1 LCYKHPMPSFKLRV
15 ALWLFPILL
24 YAAPDG
30 AGIYKKNCAGCH
42 EAGLPRVPTPE
53 GLKIFSPEAVN
64 RSLVSGAMRFQGTYL
79 TLAERHAVA
88 EFVTGKKFE
97 PATGPQGMCAGK
109 PAKTLTGEWNG
120 WGLDSDNSR
129 FQSAAAAGLTAAQTP
144 ALKLKWAFGFPGDFV
159 AFSQPS
165 VVGGKLY
172 VGSSG
177 GSVYALD
184 AASGCTHWSFDA
196 GAGVRTAIV
205 IGPGPIAYFGD
216 LQANVYAIDANTGNQ
231 LWKTRVDDY
240 PVARV
245 TGTPTLYNGRL
256 YVPVSSHEEWAS
268 ADPTY
273 VCCKF
278 RGSVV
283 ALDAK
288 TGKQVWKTYTIAETP
303 HALDKKNKLG
313 QPFWGP
319 SGAGVWSSPTID
331 AKKNVLYVGTG
342 DGYADPPTRTSD
354 AILAMDL
361 GTGKIVWS
369 RQITEKD
376 VFNTTCLIPPGL
388 NCPDAPGPD
397 FDFGSSPILRDI
409 GGGKRALVIGQK
421 SGVVHA
427 LDPDQQGEVLWQS
440 RIGKGGVLGGIQWG
454 PAADRDTVYVALS
467 DFGLQISDPSRLQ
480 GQEGFGPDPN
490 VGGGL
495 FALSIATGERRWDTP
510 SPGVGCKTKG
520 CSPAQS
526 AAVSA
531 IPGVVFSGSLD
542 GHLRAYSSK
551 DGKILWDYD
560 SVRDYETVNR
570 VKAKGGSIDGPGP
583 IVVGGMVFVNSGY
596 GYFNAI
602 PGNVLLAFSVDGH

>member
-1 LCYKHPMPSFKLRV
+1 MRSFKLLV
-15 ALWLFPILL
+15 ALWVIPVVLC
-24 YAAPDG
+24 AATPDG
-30 AGIYKKNCAGCH
+30 NGIYKKNCAGCH
-42 EAGLPRVPTPE
+42 EAGLPRVPSPE
-53 GLKIFSPEAVN
+53 GLKVFSPEAVN

-79 TLAERHAVA
+79 SLAERHAVA

-97 PATGPQGMCAGK
+97 PITGPKGVCSAK
-109 PAKTLTGEWNG
+109 APAKPFHGEWTG

-129 FQSAAAAGLTAAQTP
+129 FQSAAAAGLTAEQTP
-144 ALKLKWAFGFPGDFV
+144 KLKLKWAFGFQGDFV

-165 VVGGKLY
+165 VAAGKLY
-172 VGSSG
+172 VGSAAG
-177 GSVYALD
+177 MVYALD
-184 AASGCTHWSFDA
+184 AATGCTYWSFDA

-205 IGPGPIAYFGD
+205 IGPGPVAYFGD
-216 LQANVYAIDANTGNQ
+216 LQANVYALDANTGNQ

-245 TGTPTLYNGRL
+245 TGAPSLYNGRL
-256 YVPVSSHEEWAS
+256 YVPVSSHEEWSS

-273 VCCKF
+273 ECCKF

-288 TGKQVWKTYTIAETP
+288 NGKQIWKTYTIAETP
-303 HALDKKNKLG
+303 HQLDKKNKLG
-313 QPFWGP
+313 RPFWGP

-342 DGYADPPTRTSD
+342 DSYSEPAVRTSD
-354 AILAMDL
+354 AILALDL
-361 GTGKIVWS
+361 ETGKIAWS
-369 RQITEKD
+369 RQLTEKD
-376 VFNTTCLIPPGL
+376 VFNTTCLIPPQL

-397 FDFGSSPILRDI
+397 FDFGSSPILRSVAAN
-409 GGGKRALVIGQK
+409 KRALIVGQK

-467 DFGLQISDPSRLQ
+467 DFGLLISDPSRIQ
-480 GQEGFGPDPN
+480 ANEGFGPDPN
-490 VGGGL
+490 TGGGL
-495 FALSIATGERRWDTP
+495 FALSIATGEKRWDTP

-526 AAVSA
+526 AAVSG
-531 IPGVVFSGSLD
+531 IPGVIFSGALD
-542 GHLRAYSSK
+542 GHLRAYATK

-560 SVRDYETVNR
+560 SVSDYETVNS

-583 IVVGGMVFVNSGY
+583 VVAGGMVFVNSGY

-602 PGNVLLAFSVDGH
+602 PGNVLLAFSVDGR